1 MIPHH
6 VYYQLV
12 ILALIWLC
20 LMLPHLWPSLPR
32 ESPKRPAAPI
42 KRKRSTEPKVFA
54 GLTQKPLAQFLAV
67 CSSSILAETLGC
79 AALFSSSWRGK
90 RRV

>member
-20 LMLPHLWPSLPR
+20 VMFPHLWPSLPR
-32 ESPKRPAAPI
+32 ERPKKPAAPI
-42 KRKRSTEPKVFA
+42 KPKRKRSTEPKAFA
-54 GLTQKPLAQFLAV
+54 GLTQKTTLNHV
-67 CSSSILAETLGC
+67 YETD
-79 AALFSSSWRGK
+79 
-90 RRV
+90 